1 LILPPKPTKPGLR
14 LVVAPAP
21 RTPGMAQLAAA
32 AQAASLPPVQSQSR
46 VANRATTPMPSLSS
60 PAASALKGLRTRLP
74 RPKLTPE
81 TWRRADEAA
90 ARLGRGSLSDEQR
103 VAVRAA
109 LEGQDSLVVIVD
121 DERALTCYQVPALLL
136 EQPTVVLSPLAS
148 DLKLQSEALIQRRIP
163 VVCLLPELAGPD
175 RSAALTRVA
184 RGGSLLVLTS
194 PEALREA
201 DVRQALAKAGVSL
214 FVVEE
219 AHCASDQ
226 AHELRPS
233 YTELSR
239 TLRAFG
245 APPVMALTRVAS
257 STVRREICE
266 RLGLTAPVTVQA
278 PAVRDNLRIVTKLAR
293 GEARQAALVRLV
305 GRLELPGIVFCATPH
320 DADGVYSALRAAGVA
335 THRFHGGMTP
345 SDRAA
350 ELLNFTLPGQRSVMV
365 AVSAFTPGSGLP
377 GLAEPAEGST
387 GFGRGA
393 GKRDVRFVVHY
404 QSPASIEQYVR
415 EIQRAGT
422 DGLPATCVMLHESSH
437 RSLHEVMLAQQRF
450 RATHL
455 AELGRALEAPVLEG
469 RTVTLESLALG
480 TGQSRRTTDRLT
492 ALLADAGIVSKAGG
506 WVRVL
511 CSANDLLEACR
522 KLGAQLYALREQD
535 GRRLAAVTAFA
546 ETNECRLAYLNRY
559 LGEPVVDGCGRCDVC
574 SSELLASQESMPP
587 QASARR
593 AVVHEFSVQA
603 VSAEPASESP
613 AAGAALTVKLADFG
627 ANLRGGR

>member
-1 LILPPKPTKPGLR
+1 MPTNKKKPKNKAAARPSRPKATPQRAQAKAARPPLKRSAPARTAARALVARKAPPKAKLAPKAKAKLAPKAKAKLPPRARIAKLSARAQAAAARKTPAAKAAPPRSLILPPKPTNARLH

-32 AQAASLPPVQSQSR
+32 AQAASLPPARSQSR

-60 PAASALKGLRTRLP
+60 PAASALEGLRTRLP
-74 RPKLTPE
+74 RPKLIPD

-109 LEGQDSLVVIVD
+109 LEGQDSLVVMVD

-136 EQPTVVLSPLAS
+136 EQPTVVLSPFAS
-148 DLKLQSEALIQRRIP
+148 DLKLQSEVLIQRRIP

-201 DVRQALAKAGVSL
+201 DVCQALAKAGVSL

-233 YTELSR
+233 YMELSR
-239 TLRAFG
+239 TLRSFG
-245 APPVMALTRVAS
+245 APPVMALTRVAPS
-257 STVRREICE
+257 AVRREICE
-266 RLGLTAPVTVQA
+266 RLALTAPVTVQA
-278 PAVRDNLRIVTKLAR
+278 RALRDNLRVVTKLAR

-350 ELLNFTLPGQRSVMV
+350 ELLDFTLPGQRSVMV
-365 AVSAFTPGSGLP
+365 AVSAFTAGSGLP

-393 GKRDVRFVVHY
+393 SKRDVRFVVHY
-404 QSPASIEQYVR
+404 QSPASIEQYV
-415 EIQRAGT
+415 
-422 DGLPATCVMLHESSH
+422 
-437 RSLHEVMLAQQRF
+437 
-450 RATHL
+450 
-455 AELGRALEAPVLEG
+455 
-469 RTVTLESLALG
+469 
-480 TGQSRRTTDRLT
+480 
-492 ALLADAGIVSKAGG
+492 
-506 WVRVL
+506 
-511 CSANDLLEACR
+511 
-522 KLGAQLYALREQD
+522 
-535 GRRLAAVTAFA
+535 
-546 ETNECRLAYLNRY
+546 
-559 LGEPVVDGCGRCDVC
+559 
-574 SSELLASQESMPP
+574 
-587 QASARR
+587 
-593 AVVHEFSVQA
+593 
-603 VSAEPASESP
+603 
-613 AAGAALTVKLADFG
+613 
-627 ANLRGGR
+627 